1 MIQDLCPVDAA
12 IAAIIRGMFVV
23 YEGLLYLVLIAAF
36 PYFLIMGLF
45 RGKYLANFPERLGF
59 YRSAPRAHDLWI
71 HAVSVGETLA
81 ARPVVDAL
89 LLRRPG
95 TSIVLTTTTVTGQS
109 QARRLFPEATV
120 TYFPLDFSRSVRR
133 FLDHHRP
140 RVLGTMETEIWP
152 NVTRLARARGIHLVL
167 ANGRI
172 SDRSFPRYRAAR
184 RLVQPILRNYS
195 RILAREPVD
204 RERFISIGAPES
216 IVETIGNVKFD
227 FEPDLRP
234 LEIAAELITTIA
246 GRKVLVLGSTMQG
259 EDEILIP
266 AIEPLLREGNTFV
279 VIAPRKAERFGAV
292 ADLLRS
298 RGLRSARRSNW
309 DGEAHDRSI
318 QVLLLDT
325 FGELARI
332 YRHADAAFIGGSL
345 VPTGGHNPIEAAMAG
360 VPLSFG
366 PHMSNFR
373 EIASLFLHNGAAT
386 EVQSADDVAAF
397 ARRMFSDP
405 AEHRT
410 RSDRAR
416 LTIEQ
421 NRGASAHTAERLI
434 ELLA

>member
-1 MIQDLCPVDAA
+1 MIRD
-12 IAAIIRGMFVV
+12 MFFV
-23 YEGLLYLVLIAAF
+23 YEALLYLVLLAAL
-36 PYFLIMGLF
+36 PYFLVMGLV

-95 TSIVLTTTTVTGQS
+95 TSIVFTTTTVTGQT

-152 NVTRLARARGIHLVL
+152 NVTRLARARGIHLIL

-184 RLVQPILRNYS
+184 RLVEPVLRRYS

-204 RERFISIGAPES
+204 RERFISIGAPEA

-227 FEPDLRP
+227 FQPDLRP
-234 LEIAAELITTIA
+234 LEIAAGLTATIS

-259 EDEILIP
+259 EDEILLP
-266 AIEPLLREGNTFV
+266 AIEPLLRDGNTFL
-279 VIAPRKAERFGAV
+279 VIAPRKAERFGVV
-292 ADLLRS
+292 AELLRARS
-298 RGLRSARRSNW
+298 LRSVRRSEW
-309 DGEAHDRSI
+309 AGERPDPSLQI
-318 QVLLLDT
+318 LLLDS

-360 VPLSFG
+360 VPLCFG

-373 EIASLFLHNGAAT
+373 EIASLFLRNEAAT
-386 EVQSADDVAAF
+386 EVRSAEDVAAF
-397 ARRMFSDP
+397 ARRMFSDGE
-405 AEHRT
+405 EHQT

-416 LTIEQ
+416 LTVDA
-421 NRGASAHTAERLI
+421 NRGASAHTADRLI